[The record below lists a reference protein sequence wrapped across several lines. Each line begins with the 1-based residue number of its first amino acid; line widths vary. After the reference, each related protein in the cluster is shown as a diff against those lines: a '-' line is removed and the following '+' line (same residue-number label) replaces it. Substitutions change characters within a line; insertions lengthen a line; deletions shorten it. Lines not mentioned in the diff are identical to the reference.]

1 MAVNET
7 SLLERNKAIV
17 RRCID
22 EVWTRGEMAAI
33 AEIVDPSFRRHHERN
48 QDQNAHG
55 LEGFAAWVR
64 EVRGG
69 MPDLKV
75 NIVLMVAENDLVMV
89 HLQCSATHQ
98 GELKGVA
105 ASDTPLA
112 FTMTAIVRL
121 AEEKICECWAIADTL
136 GILQRVGAV
145 ASLG

>member
-1 MAVNET
+1 MNDA

-22 EVWTRGEMAAI
+22 EVWNGGDMGVI

-48 QDQNAHG
+48 QDQDAHG
-55 LEGFAAWVR
+55 LEGFTAWVR
-64 EVRGG
+64 EVRNG

-75 NIVLMVAENDLVMV
+75 SIVLMVAENDRVMV
-89 HLQCSATHQ
+89 HLQCSGTHQ
-98 GELKGVA
+98 GALKGVA
-105 ASDTPLA
+105 ASNTPLA

-121 AEEKICECWAIADTL
+121 AEEKLRECWAIADTL
-136 GILQRVGAV
+136 GILQRLGAV